1 MKMQDLIDKM
11 IREYSE
17 EDRKRLEV
25 VICDYDETASYGDGY
40 TNYPVQY
47 ITLEK
52 GDYEEVDGPG
62 YVKDTEYVVIS

>member
-1 MKMQDLIDKM
+1 MKMQEMIDIMLK
-11 IREYSE
+11 EYSE

-25 VICDYDETASYGDGY
+25 VICDYDETACVGDGY

-47 ITLEK
+47 ILLEK
-52 GDYEEVDGPG
+52 GDYAEVDGPG